1 MKLDDVKITSTLIA
15 GCLALATLAAPAH
28 AGPIV
33 FTTFVKGSDLISA
46 VGGQTPIGFAYAGDR
61 FVGSANYPSG
71 NQLYQADLNGGS
83 VTKFAAPLTGFSGE
97 IFVASSFAS
106 GPYGANTI
114 YAGAESGGSIVKI
127 AHNGSSQS
135 VFASGL
141 VGGVRSI
148 AFDPYGL
155 YGNQMIV
162 ATSTGDIY
170 EINSL
175 GTGKTLLASVGQD
188 TEGLSFAP
196 QAFGSYAKGTLFVCS
211 EGSGAVR
218 AINPD
223 GTFSTVF
230 TVSGAETISFVPLS
244 IGLSGN
250 PVEGFYGVNYPL
262 DIQKASASEFVPY
275 AGDAIVTD
283 EFGHGIYD
291 VSASGAGFN
300 INNIGYFPNQP
311 EDSIFVTAETVKVH
325 GAPDGAST
333 ALLLLGGLGLLGGL
347 TRCRK
352 PRTA

>member
-1 MKLDDVKITSTLIA
+1 
-15 GCLALATLAAPAH
+15 
-28 AGPIV
+28 
-33 FTTFVKGSDLISA
+33 
-46 VGGQTPIGFAYAGDR
+46 
-61 FVGSANYPSG
+61 
-71 NQLYQADLNGGS
+71 
-83 VTKFAAPLTGFSGE
+83 
-97 IFVASSFAS
+97 
-106 GPYGANTI
+106 
-114 YAGAESGGSIVKI
+114 
-127 AHNGSSQS
+127 
-135 VFASGL
+135 
-141 VGGVRSI
+141 
-148 AFDPYGL
+148 
-155 YGNQMIV
+155 
-162 ATSTGDIY
+162 
-170 EINSL
+170 
-175 GTGKTLLASVGQD
+175 
-188 TEGLSFAP
+188 
-196 QAFGSYAKGTLFVCS
+196 
-211 EGSGAVR
+211 
-218 AINPD
+218 
-223 GTFSTVF
+223 
-230 TVSGAETISFVPLS
+230 VPLS